1 MDRPT
6 RQLIALGAILAPA
19 AHTATDA
26 MEWLNGGFTPAQL
39 WLNYAAFLPLPAIM
53 LGLYA
58 VQRPRIAMIGLI
70 GALLYGFAFVYFT
83 HTTLAAIADH
93 VPDYDQLWDQL
104 GMVYTVHGVVMLVG
118 GGAFGYATIRAR
130 VFPAWCGWL
139 FLGGLAVNLLV
150 GLLPLLDLLQ
160 TLGTTVRN
168 AGLVAMGVAT
178 WRDSARTEL
187 RTAA

>member
-1 MDRPT
+1 MNRAT
-6 RQLIALGAILAPA
+6 RQLVALGAIVAPA

-26 MEWLNGGFTPAQL
+26 MEWMNGGFTPAQL

-58 VQRPRIAMIGLI
+58 VQRPRISMIGLV

-83 HTTLAAIADH
+83 HTTLAALAAH

-104 GMVYTVHGVVMLVG
+104 GVVYTVHGVVMLIG
-118 GGAFGYATIRAR
+118 GGAFAYATIRAR

-139 FLGGLAVNLLV
+139 FLAGLTVNLLV
-150 GLLPLLDLLQ
+150 GLLPLPDLLQ
-160 TLGTTVRN
+160 TIGTTVRN
-168 AGLVAMGVAT
+168 AGLVAMGIAT
-178 WRDSARTEL
+178 WRDSSIPEPQV
-187 RTAA
+187 AA

>member
-1 MDRPT
+1 MDRAT

-26 MEWLNGGFTPAQL
+26 MEWLHGGFTPPQL

-58 VQRPRIAMIGLI
+58 VQRPRISLTGLI

-83 HTTLAAIADH
+83 HTTLAALAAH
-93 VPDYDQLWDQL
+93 VPDYEQLWDQL
-104 GMVYTVHGVVMLVG
+104 GTLYTVHGVVMLVG

-130 VFPAWCGWL
+130 VFPAWCGGL
-139 FLGGLAVNLLV
+139 FLAGLGVNLLV
-150 GLLPLLDLLQ
+150 GLLPLPDLLQ

-168 AGLVAMGVAT
+168 AGLFAMGVAV
-178 WRDSARTEL
+178 WRDTVRSEPQ
-187 RTAA
+187 TAA